1 MASASKQRQTGT
13 PPVYIVSGGNGAS
26 GRQLVDT
33 VLVQYPELEVPVV
46 MMTNIRHAEQIETI
60 VSKAAAAKALLVH
73 TLVDSRLR
81 TLLVHQGKE
90 KQVAT
95 LDLME
100 PLFHH
105 LTKVSGQQPL
115 EQPGL
120 YRILRQS
127 YYDRVAAIDF
137 TMEHD
142 DGQKPEELH
151 LAEIVLIGVSRSGK
165 TPLSMYLAV
174 LGWKVANI
182 VIVPGITLPD
192 TLSQVDRRRI
202 FGLDIDHDRILKHR
216 RHRQEQFGMAA
227 SSGYVDAATVF
238 EELETAR
245 RIFKKYRFTTID
257 VTDKAIETSAAE
269 ILELM
274 DLRMNPQG

>member
-1 MASASKQRQTGT
+1 MESLSKQRPGVL
-13 PPVYIVSGGNGAS
+13 PPIYIVSGGNGAS

-33 VLVQYPELEVPVV
+33 VLVQYPELRVRVL
-46 MMTNIRHAEQIETI
+46 MMTNIRREGQIENI
-60 VSKAAAAKALLVH
+60 VAQAQAEKALIVH

-81 TLLVHQGKE
+81 ALLVEQCNE

-100 PLFHH
+100 PLFQH
-105 LTKVSGQQPL
+105 LTKVSGRQPL
-115 EQPGL
+115 EHPGL
-120 YRILRQS
+120 YRILNQS
-127 YYDRVAAIDF
+127 YYDRVSAIDF

-151 LAEIVLIGVSRSGK
+151 LAEIVLVAVSRCGK

-174 LGWKVANI
+174 LGWKVAN
-182 VIVPGITLPD
+182 VVVVPGVPLPD
-192 TLSQVDRRRI
+192 ALSRIDRRRV
-202 FGLDIDHDRILKHR
+202 FALDIDSDRLIKHR
-216 RHRQEQFGMAA
+216 RHRQEQFGMTA
-227 SSGYVDAATVF
+227 SSSYTSEASVF

-245 RIFKKYRFTTID
+245 RLYKKHRFTTID

-274 DLRMNPQG
+274 DSRMST